1 MGMCSKFSPF
11 VWTARF
17 VECVVLA
24 HIASGS
30 WYLNSCC
37 MAINGI
43 VAITSYVGSSGI
55 TYGSRV
61 LMTVAGCM
69 VMISCMIRGC
79 SERVQVLGHCV
90 NASCDV
96 VQLTSGLW
104 ALSQS
109 VPKMI
114 S

>member
-1 MGMCSKFSPF
+1 M
-11 VWTARF
+11 
-17 VECVVLA
+17 ECVVLA
-24 HIASGS
+24 LIASGL

-43 VAITSYVGSSGI
+43 AASVSYIGSGGVV
-55 TYGSRV
+55 YGSRV

-69 VMISCMIRGC
+69 VVMGHIIRGH
-79 SERVQVLGHCV
+79 SERVQVFGHHV
-90 NASCDV
+90 NVRCDM

>member
-1 MGMCSKFSPF
+1 MWYRFGPF

-17 VECVVLA
+17 VECMVLA
-24 HIASGS
+24 HIASGL

-37 MAINGI
+37 IAINGI
-43 VAITSYVGSSGI
+43 MAIVLYMGSSGVV
-55 TYGSRV
+55 YGSRV

-69 VMISCMIRGC
+69 VMIGHMIRGR
-79 SERVQVLGHCV
+79 SKRVQVFGHCM
-90 NASCDV
+90 NARCDM

-114 S
+114 L

>member
-1 MGMCSKFSPF
+1 MCSRFGPF

-37 MAINGI
+37 IAMNGMAAI
-43 VAITSYVGSSGI
+43 VSYVGSGGVV
-55 TYGSRV
+55 YGSRV

-69 VMISCMIRGC
+69 VVIGRITRGR
-79 SERVQVLGHCV
+79 SERVQVLGHRV
-90 NASCDV
+90 NASCDI

>member
-1 MGMCSKFSPF
+1 MCSRFGPF

-24 HIASGS
+24 HIASGL

-37 MAINGI
+37 IAINGMAAI
-43 VAITSYVGSSGI
+43 VLYVGSGGVM
-55 TYGSRV
+55 YGSSV
-61 LMTVAGCM
+61 LMMVAGCM
-69 VMISCMIRGC
+69 VVIGRITRGR

-90 NASCDV
+90 NASCDI